1 MGMMDEAKCHEKC
14 DKVVDIRK
22 ITIGCNI
29 WMSENGEK
37 GDEVGVLN
45 VYSRISL
52 RNNSVS
58 R

>member
-1 MGMMDEAKCHEKC
+1 MMDEAKCHEKC